1 MVQGAESR
9 DRDSDNGG
17 NTEVAPRLETDEFGE
32 KPSIESLPVGTSNGL
47 MTPMSRV
54 PYLSFDP
61 QALALRKLF
70 HALKDALQSKKFLLQ
85 FWCSTR
91 KDTAIEEL
99 VCDGTPFLVGSDENV
114 LMLNFRTH
122 SSKFRFQAQDST
134 MIGRV
139 YTTKFPEVCPD
150 IECYGES
157 EYKRLH
163 GAREC
168 SIKASFG
175 LPLVAPG
182 SDRCLGVVEIVQQ
195 DVPDGA
201 ASLQELNLLTEA
213 FSVAGLCP
221 GFSRLSLDQAETS
234 HSLVEAAKAF
244 GAPRASLLGQRG
256 ASGWLAGS
264 RHSSSA
270 AFDGVPASRGN
281 QGVVGQVL
289 AAGPGRVAYCPDVRM
304 LSVTDY
310 PFAPAARLCHLSGVC
325 AFGLRLP
332 FVDGGHPSSEHE
344 PNLVLECFLPPTPP
358 SASLMEVIEAQV
370 AQVRVLISVLQTA
383 AKELNISAVVPNEGD
398 VDRIIMIRG
407 ENTVRRGRSGNLDL
421 TKLTASPVAHMAR
434 RLPGMDPM
442 APSTPPMDALMA
454 PPMEAPMP
462 RAAGAQGPLVT
473 RKPGTGGERIV
484 SLEVLQQHFVHDLRT
499 AAKKIGVCS
508 TTLKRICRQYNI
520 ARWPCRAIRRQRQ
533 WDQNMEEAW
542 AGAYEG
548 AQQPS
553 LQIPP
558 HSVVP
563 HPSSAA
569 ASGGSAKP
577 DPPHQHPQRCAATAA
592 ASAIVSSAPEPPAT
606 EASAQHGT
614 LAPPS
619 SISAPF
625 PGVGHLP
632 SSSSAEPPTL
642 VCFDRDQASS
652 HAPASVSCWTG
663 SQAPPALVSA
673 ISRHEGEASS
683 RVAPGKA
690 VAAPHSLLKPDL
702 PGHPPSSH
710 LSQLASHPTNQRPV
724 APAMSTSA
732 SVAPVASLESAPPPT
747 SSWYEPLGLPP
758 PTDLAEGSPH
768 GLGDEL
774 ARSTW
779 QLTSKIIDSGR
790 GYMLKPGYVLSAGPL
805 QRGGEG
811 RGGLVWPESD
821 GSALAAPGLL
831 GVIARDEWSTSSAS
845 PALDGVSSAAC
856 PLMLSGHQRPRMVS
870 ALQPVGCLMFL

>member
-1 MVQGAESR
+1 
-9 DRDSDNGG
+9 
-17 NTEVAPRLETDEFGE
+17 T
-32 KPSIESLPVGTSNGL
+32 
-47 MTPMSRV
+47 
-54 PYLSFDP
+54 
-61 QALALRKLF
+61 KL
-70 HALKDALQSKKFLLQ
+70 Q
-85 FWCSTR
+85 
-91 KDTAIEEL
+91 
-99 VCDGTPFLVGSDENV
+99 
-114 LMLNFRTH
+114 
-122 SSKFRFQAQDST
+122 
-134 MIGRV
+134 
-139 YTTKFPEVCPD
+139 EVCTLQLCQIWVARRGP
-150 IECYGES
+150 S
-157 EYKRLH
+157 
-163 GAREC
+163 GAHEDTGRPNTVLSC
-168 SIKASFG
+168 CG
-175 LPLVAPG
+175 LP
-182 SDRCLGVVEIVQQ
+182 
-195 DVPDGA
+195 
-201 ASLQELNLLTEA
+201 
-213 FSVAGLCP
+213 FS
-221 GFSRLSLDQAETS
+221 TS
-234 HSLVEAAKAF
+234 HAHLESFHYFCATRVVK
-244 GAPRASLLGQRG
+244 
-256 ASGWLAGS
+256 
-264 RHSSSA
+264 
-270 AFDGVPASRGN
+270 GN

-790 GYMLKPGYVLSAGPL
+790 GYMLKPGHGLPAHSEPKDPS
-805 QRGGEG
+805 RGGF
-811 RGGLVWPESD
+811 LPS
-821 GSALAAPGLL
+821 SSNQ
-831 GVIARDEWSTSSAS
+831 STSSAALLQAPPCFLANDPQASSLPPSSNPHNARGGAAQS
-845 PALDGVSSAAC
+845 PLPAAHTARAPSGDAHTATGAVKKPSATMRPLQAELEVSLLWA
-856 PLMLSGHQRPRMVS
+856 PLHEP
-870 ALQPVGCLMFL
+870 AVGPPT